1 MIIKIKI
8 IQILSS
14 DFINIIGFS
23 STESFYYYYYLGAML
38 NGIWGLSSL
47 KVKVLVA

>member
-8 IQILSS
+8 IQIPSS

-23 STESFYYYYYLGAML
+23 STVFFITIIIILGPCWMAY
-38 NGIWGLSSL
+38 GILVPWKL
-47 KVKVLVA
+47 KC